1 MPHFLAHTISH
12 ASVCVC
18 VALPIGFLKQHM
30 RERERVALAVAVH
43 VTTKSLRFAELEGTE
58 PTLVDLTTLFFSLLP
73 AAFLFPA
80 PCSDR
85 TQ

>member
-1 MPHFLAHTISH
+1 MNKKKGS
-12 ASVCVC
+12 
-18 VALPIGFLKQHM
+18 
-30 RERERVALAVAVH
+30 EREGDWFDLESRGWREKTDALAVAVH